1 MVNSSLED
9 FADIFISTDKQKEQQ
24 SKAAAAAL
32 DKESLSTLD
41 LLHYFGCAENPFG
54 DSENLRYFYKS
65 KEHWD
70 IYQKMKMSVEQNISL
85 AMVCGQSGSGKT
97 LITQL
102 LLMNFDQKKYQTI
115 VVLVSPGMTKSALLK
130 EILLELELGHK
141 LKNAAQTYDMI
152 RILQDYVIGLYQQGK
167 RLIIMIDEAHFLEA
181 SSLHILRTISNIELP
196 EMKLVSI
203 LLFTEEIFL
212 RRIKHESYNSLR
224 NRMYVQEELLPFDL
238 AEMKEYIRF
247 RIRTAGGDPN
257 VLFEPDTYPIIHIAT
272 SGIAR
277 EVNNLCFNALT
288 EAYLNKQKTITNKVL
303 LNCL

>member
-1 MVNSSLED
+1 MANSSLED

-24 SKAAAAAL
+24 SRAAAAAL

-41 LLHYFGCAENPFG
+41 LLHYFGCTENPFG

-102 LLMNFDQKKYQTI
+102 LLMNLDQSKYQTI

-141 LKNAAQTYDMI
+141 LKNASQTYDMI
-152 RILQDYVIGLYQQGK
+152 RLLQDYVIGLYQQGK
-167 RLIIMIDEAHFLEA
+167 RLVIMIDEAHFLEA

-257 VLFEPDTYPIIHIAT
+257 ALFEADTYPIIHIAT
-272 SGIAR
+272 SGLAR
-277 EVNNLCFNALT
+277 EINNLCFNALT
-288 EAYLNKQKTITNKVL
+288 EAYLNKQKTITNKIL
-303 LNCL
+303 LSCL